1 MWMRKGNAGQ
11 FSCRNLFWCFFCTLV
26 NWPSE
31 KHKHNNKIQKASLRQ
46 IKRPYKDVFRF
57 HVSVHDVQWMEM
69 FKSRT
74 NVLGESQCKLFSL
87 SSALVFVEQHF
98 KISSRH
104 ELHHNRQLILNGD
117 AFNHFH
123 DFGMFCFPEETN
135 THTKHWLCFSCL
147 HFSVAVVTSSSLMTP
162 KRKLSIFY
170 KRKLSLSFNGSSCKK
185 SPWPFDNRAKAFY
198 MVFLKKQNIDT
209 LWTMC
214 FWLRNFSYTAVAYT
228 SRSSLSTVFSYF

>member
-57 HVSVHDVQWMEM
+57 HVSVHDVQWMKM

-87 SSALVFVEQHF
+87 SSALVFIEQHF

-104 ELHHNRQLILNGD
+104 EFHHNRQLILNGD

-123 DFGMFCFPEETN
+123 DFGMLCFPEETN
-135 THTKHWLCFSCL
+135 TPT
-147 HFSVAVVTSSSLMTP
+147 
-162 KRKLSIFY
+162 RKTLFILLFV
-170 KRKLSLSFNGSSCKK
+170 F
-185 SPWPFDNRAKAFY
+185 
-198 MVFLKKQNIDT
+198 VFLSRRCDFNVSHGAEK
-209 LWTMC
+209 
-214 FWLRNFSYTAVAYT
+214 RNNHILQEEVIFE
-228 SRSSLSTVFSYF
+228 F